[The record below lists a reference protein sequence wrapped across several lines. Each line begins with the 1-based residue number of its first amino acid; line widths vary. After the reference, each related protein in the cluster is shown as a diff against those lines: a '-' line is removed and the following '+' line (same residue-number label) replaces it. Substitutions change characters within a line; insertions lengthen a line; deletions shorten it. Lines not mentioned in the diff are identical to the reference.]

1 VRIAPSL
8 AAVMAVIASLA
19 GCGDEGDNRP
29 DTTAGTP
36 ARSEQPPRENAK
48 LRLVE
53 LEPLNRSGVRG
64 SARLLVEGRR
74 VSVVAAVAGASPRN
88 LHMQHVHVP
97 DGTTDGSCP
106 TTALDANGDGIVTL
120 EEGAPAYGAPAVSLE
135 PFPEPEAHTFRYT
148 NSVPAPRGLA
158 LDRGVVV
165 LHGRR
170 VGRKY
175 DPLLPIACGA
185 IEDAEVREVRLEPVN
200 DSGVAGTARLARTG
214 DELVAWLSIGGP
226 IAGQEHLQ
234 HIHLRDGEEAASC
247 PTRDQDENGDGIVS
261 LEEGAPAY
269 GAPAVSLEPF
279 PKPGVELF
287 EYTAQLPVD
296 PKLPLDRAVV
306 VLHGMEVG
314 GTYDATVPVACG
326 AIDPTLP
333 RAAPSSGG
341 GAMGEY
347 GN

>member
-1 VRIAPSL
+1 VRTAQSF
-8 AAVMAVIASLA
+8 AAVMAVIASFV
-19 GCGDEGDNRP
+19 GCGDEGDGRRDANG
-29 DTTAGTP
+29 GTP
-36 ARSEQPPRENAK
+36 ARSEQPPRQEAK

-53 LEPLNRSGVRG
+53 LEPLNRSGVHG
-64 SARLLVEGRR
+64 TARLLVEGSR
-74 VSVVAAVAGASPRN
+74 VSVVAAAAGASPGH
-88 LHMQHVHVP
+88 LHMQHIHVP
-97 DGTTDGSCP
+97 EATDGQCP
-106 TTALDANGDGIVTL
+106 TAALDADGDGIVTL

-135 PFPEPEAHTFRYT
+135 PFPEPEGPTFRYT
-148 NSVPAPRGLA
+148 NSVPAPPGLA

-175 DPLLPIACGA
+175 DPLLPIACGT
-185 IEDAEVREVRLEPVN
+185 IDDAEVREVRLEPVN
-200 DSGVAGTARLARTG
+200 DSGVAGTARLARSEG
-214 DELVAWLSIGGP
+214 QLLVWLSMGGP

-247 PTRDQDENGDGIVS
+247 PTRDQDKNGDGIVS

-269 GAPAVSLEPF
+269 GAPEVSLEPF
-279 PKPGVELF
+279 PRPDVELF
-287 EYTAQLPVD
+287 EYTAQLSVD

-314 GTYDATVPVACG
+314 GTYDATVPIACG

-341 GAMGEY
+341 GATGRY
-347 GN
+347 GD